1 MRLAIESATGARKGK
16 QMALSENERR
26 SFLERMGAV
35 TEARLESAGIQEMDD
50 SEPEKVWSDAE
61 IQMAIEM
68 GF

>member
-1 MRLAIESATGARKGK
+1 
-16 QMALSENERR
+16 MALSENERQ

-35 TEARLESAGIQEMDD
+35 TEARLDSAGIQEMDD
-50 SEPEKVWSDAE
+50 SEPEKEWSDAE